1 VVRCSLTNLLS
12 SPPFLPY
19 APAAIAKTGLIV
31 DAAQV
36 DNVLEQFVITVL
48 QPGNDENLF
57 RANAV
62 TK

>member
-1 VVRCSLTNLLS
+1 
-12 SPPFLPY
+12 
-19 APAAIAKTGLIV
+19 V